1 MSSWNTLRA
10 TNWLTTPSNPQSY
23 MLKLWHRTSAC
34 LMSSKSKKLSLL
46 SVQKRLTKS
55 TISLKTLLK
64 QRKPCIQMTTKG
76 PLRKHIIISMS
87 NDNNTKFMKNSFAY
101 IANINKALRN
111 VKSEILIDFIHSD
124 PLGIM
129 VVTNKVSYQSDFQII
144 EHYIKNLEDID
155 ILQVDVL
162 HLS

>member
-1 MSSWNTLRA
+1 
-10 TNWLTTPSNPQSY
+10 
-23 MLKLWHRTSAC
+23 
-34 LMSSKSKKLSLL
+34 
-46 SVQKRLTKS
+46 
-55 TISLKTLLK
+55 
-64 QRKPCIQMTTKG
+64 MTTKG
-76 PLRKHIIISMS
+76 PLRKHIIIPMS
-87 NDNNTKFMKNSFAY
+87 NDNNAKFMKNSFAY

-162 HLS
+162 YLS